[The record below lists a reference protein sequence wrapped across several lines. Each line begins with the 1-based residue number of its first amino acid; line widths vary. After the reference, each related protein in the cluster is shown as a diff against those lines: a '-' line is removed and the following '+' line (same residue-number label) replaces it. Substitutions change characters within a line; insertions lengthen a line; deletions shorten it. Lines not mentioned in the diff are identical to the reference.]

1 MESQQSLDDIAIY
14 CPQVKADLIPMKNQE
29 FHTLEDAETFYK
41 SYAKESGF
49 DVKRHSNKKKDGVI
63 VRKEYACSK
72 EGTSKVTGKKR
83 KRNQT
88 RQNCKAKIVVV
99 KRAPIGKYVVTI
111 FVEGHNHPLTTP
123 RRKLLTKIH
132 RGVSSVHKSLSKQL
146 TAVNVPPCKQFDF
159 LGVNSGGL
167 ENIGCLQQ
175 DIYNY
180 RRDCRK
186 EVKGHDGDMLHE
198 YFLHEKEKDPSFN
211 FKIEADNENRI
222 THIFWADAISRRS
235 YKFYGDVVI
244 FDTTYNTNAYSLI
257 FAPLVGVN
265 NHGQTIIL
273 ACAFLSN
280 ERTDSFTW
288 FFKEFLKAM
297 PGDAPRMI
305 ITDQDP
311 AMTKAISEVLPQT
324 FHRDEFDD
332 RWTTIVESS
341 GLSDNGWLKTMYDIR
356 STWVPAYVNHMF
368 SAGMSSSQRAESGH
382 AFYKRFISKENTLID
397 FMIQFSRAVTRQ
409 RHMELIEDH
418 VDINEKPN
426 FDSQFEMAD
435 QMARVYTHECFKEFY
450 AQLSQCC
457 NYRFEL
463 SHENDTYMV
472 YTALRKKM
480 ENPKGRVITYAKD
493 SDFVS
498 CSCKKFEMAGIPCRH
513 ILTFLIFIRLVDTL
527 PDQYILKRWTKSI
540 KDETVLDDAGVEITD
555 NRDLLARRSR
565 LCQYAVEVIDKII
578 GSEEASALFLDS
590 LKDVLD
596 KHNHKMADGEDVNFA
611 LVPFEQKCLPSQ
623 HIYNEPV
630 QVRAKGCG
638 KRLKAGKE
646 KGRLKAAKKA
656 NGKGRFCHG
665 CKKHDQQH
673 DKRNCPELKNINGIP
688 IAQTGEFASDPSTDD
703 EEYSSTGV
711 DESA

>member
-1 MESQQSLDDIAIY
+1 M
-14 CPQVKADLIPMKNQE
+14 
-29 FHTLEDAETFYK
+29 
-41 SYAKESGF
+41 
-49 DVKRHSNKKKDGVI
+49 
-63 VRKEYACSK
+63 
-72 EGTSKVTGKKR
+72 
-83 KRNQT
+83 
-88 RQNCKAKIVVV
+88 
-99 KRAPIGKYVVTI
+99 
-111 FVEGHNHPLTTP
+111 
-123 RRKLLTKIH
+123 
-132 RGVSSVHKSLSKQL
+132 
-146 TAVNVPPCKQFDF
+146 
-159 LGVNSGGL
+159 
-167 ENIGCLQQ
+167 
-175 DIYNY
+175 
-180 RRDCRK
+180 
-186 EVKGHDGDMLHE
+186 
-198 YFLHEKEKDPSFN
+198 
-211 FKIEADNENRI
+211 I

-280 ERTDSFTW
+280 ETTGSFTW

-324 FHRDEFDD
+324 FHRYCSWHILNKFSEKIDPGKYSHYYDQFQDCIWNSENRDEFDA
-332 RWTTIVESS
+332 RWTTIVENS
-341 GLSDNGWLKTMYDIR
+341 GLSDNGWLKIMYDIQ

-382 AFYKRFISKENTLID
+382 VFYKRFISKENTLID

-498 CSCKKFEMAGIPCRH
+498 CSCKKFEMAGIP
-513 ILTFLIFIRLVDTL
+513 
-527 PDQYILKRWTKSI
+527 Y
-540 KDETVLDDAGVEITD
+540 

-565 LCQYAVEVIDKII
+565 LCQYAVDVIDKII

-596 KHNHKMADGEDVNFA
+596 KHNHKMADGEDVNSA
-611 LVPFEQKCLPSQ
+611 VVPFEQKW
-623 HIYNEPV
+623 
-630 QVRAKGCG
+630 
-638 KRLKAGKE
+638 
-646 KGRLKAAKKA
+646 
-656 NGKGRFCHG
+656 
-665 CKKHDQQH
+665 
-673 DKRNCPELKNINGIP
+673 
-688 IAQTGEFASDPSTDD
+688 EFASDPSTDD

>member
-1 MESQQSLDDIAIY
+1 MED
-14 CPQVKADLIPMKNQE
+14 V
-29 FHTLEDAETFYK
+29 ETFYK

-72 EGTSKVTGKKR
+72 EGTSKVTRKKR

-88 RQNCKAKIVVV
+88 RQNCKAKIVVL

-123 RRKLLTKIH
+123 RRKHLTKIH
-132 RGVSSVHKSLSKQL
+132 RDVSSVHKSLSKQL

-175 DIYNY
+175 DIYNH

-198 YFLHEKEKDPSFN
+198 YFLHEKEKDPSFS
-211 FKIEADNENRI
+211 FKIEADNENMI

-280 ERTDSFTW
+280 ETTGSFTW

-324 FHRDEFDD
+324 FHRYCSWHILNKFSEKIDPGKYSHYYDQFQDCIWNSENRDEFDA
-332 RWTTIVESS
+332 RWTTIVENS
-341 GLSDNGWLKTMYDIR
+341 GLSDNGWLKIMYDIQ

-382 AFYKRFISKENTLID
+382 VFYKRFISKENTLID

-513 ILTFLIFIRLVDTL
+513 ILAFLIFI
-527 PDQYILKRWTKSI
+527 
-540 KDETVLDDAGVEITD
+540 
-555 NRDLLARRSR
+555 
-565 LCQYAVEVIDKII
+565 
-578 GSEEASALFLDS
+578 
-590 LKDVLD
+590 
-596 KHNHKMADGEDVNFA
+596 
-611 LVPFEQKCLPSQ
+611 
-623 HIYNEPV
+623 
-630 QVRAKGCG
+630 
-638 KRLKAGKE
+638 
-646 KGRLKAAKKA
+646 
-656 NGKGRFCHG
+656 
-665 CKKHDQQH
+665 
-673 DKRNCPELKNINGIP
+673 
-688 IAQTGEFASDPSTDD
+688 
-703 EEYSSTGV
+703 
-711 DESA
+711 